1 MFVIT
6 IVTITT
12 ITIVTII
19 TISSWMGSRAENVQN
34 GW

>member
-12 ITIVTII
+12 ITIIILCTSVNVCVRALVT
-19 TISSWMGSRAENVQN
+19 
-34 GW
+34 